1 MIECPVC
8 KHQEF
13 VGALYCS
20 ECGARLVRAGAQP
33 APDTPR
39 DRPGDDITITRPA
52 GMEGHALAAGAIIG
66 LRVVSSGQVISLVG
80 RNNYTLGR
88 LIATQAVVPDVDLN
102 PFHAHDHGV
111 SRLHAEIRLGPDG
124 VDIVDLD
131 SANGTLVNGR
141 RLRPQEAVAVRNGD
155 IIQLGSLSL
164 QLISRYRG

>member
-13 VGALYCS
+13 IGALYCS
-20 ECGARLVRAGAQP
+20 ECGTRLVRASAPP
-33 APDTPR
+33 AADMPR
-39 DRPGDDITITRPA
+39 DRPGADVTVTRPA
-52 GMEGHALAAGAIIG
+52 GMEGPELAAGAILG

-80 RNNYTLGR
+80 RSNYTLGR

-102 PFHAHDHGV
+102 PFNAHDHGV
-111 SRLHAEIRLGPDG
+111 SRMHAEIRLAPDG
-124 VDIVDLD
+124 VQIIDLD

-141 RLRPQEAVAVRNGD
+141 RLRPQEAVAIRNGD